1 MLETWKRDLTHAARS
16 LFRAPSF
23 TVIAALTLALAIG
36 ANTAIF
42 SVVDTV
48 LLDPLSFPEPD
59 ELVVI
64 RGTAPGTD
72 LEEEFG
78 LGAEFYLT
86 YKENARS
93 LEDLAF
99 AGGGQTTVRSGR
111 HTERLFIA
119 TGPPSLFTTLGVTPV
134 IGRSPTME
142 DEEGTVAVISH
153 WLWNDWFGRDR
164 GVLGQTIEV
173 SGEFRTIVGVMPP
186 EFEFPSEEISLWAHD
201 LITPPVRPGGFNL
214 NLVGRLA
221 PGATRESLTA
231 ELAGLTPRILE
242 QSGGPPPYARIL
254 EQFRPIVRSLE
265 EQLVGDFAT
274 PLWILLGT
282 MGIVLLI
289 ACANV
294 ANLLLVRAEAREQE
308 LSVRKALGAG
318 RGRLIRSLLSEAL
331 ILALLGATL
340 GVVFAWVGVPLVVR
354 TAPESIPRIGDVG
367 IDGAALLFTAL
378 VGIAAALVAGILP
391 ALKFSNP
398 DVATALRSSQRT
410 GTTGSP
416 VTRNALVIV
425 QTAAALVLLVGSGLL
440 LQSFRALRGVDPGY
454 DTRNIL
460 TFQMAPDP
468 EQHGLTDPPALARF
482 HYMFM
487 DRLAAIPGVESVG
500 LVNTLPL
507 DEGAGN
513 TRVATAGYS
522 GAPENAP
529 RVRLT
534 FADGDYFRTMG
545 ISLLA
550 GRTFERRVE
559 PTSDVNAIVS
569 RSAAERLWPGENP
582 IGQVLRPAGA
592 SDAFPW
598 ITVGGVVE
606 DVILADFREQ
616 SPEPLIYLPLV
627 GPTARAWGVGTPA
640 YVVRSPQA
648 ERLAPQIRALI
659 QEIAP
664 GAPMYRVFTMEALAD
679 RSMARLTF
687 TMLTLFIAAGLALI
701 LGAVGIYGTISYVV
715 ARRTREI
722 GIRMALGAQAAD
734 VRRMVVTQGG
744 RVALVGVV
752 IGLMAA
758 LFSAR
763 WLESLLFEVQ
773 ARDPI
778 VFAAVSV
785 LMIGVALF
793 ASYLP
798 ARRASAVD
806 PVEAIRME

>member
-1 MLETWKRDLTHAARS
+1 MFETWKRDLTHAARS
-16 LFRAPSF
+16 LLRAPTF
-23 TVIAALTLALAIG
+23 TIVAAFTLALAIG

-42 SVVDTV
+42 SVVDAV
-48 LLDPLSFPEPD
+48 LLDPLSFPEAD
-59 ELVVI
+59 ELVFI
-64 RGTAPGTD
+64 SGTAPGTD
-72 LEEEFG
+72 MQEEFG

-86 YKENARS
+86 YKENARA

-99 AGGGQTTVRSGR
+99 AGGGQTTVRSGE
-111 HTERLFIA
+111 HVERLFVT
-119 TGPPSLFTTLGVTPV
+119 TGPPSLFTTLGVAPE
-134 IGRSPTME
+134 IGRVPTMQ

-153 WLWNDWFGRDR
+153 WLWNDWFGRDPS
-164 GVLGQTIEV
+164 VLGKSIEV
-173 SGEFRTIVGVMPP
+173 SGTPRTIIGVMPS
-186 EFEFPSEEISLWAHD
+186 EFEFPSEEISLWALD
-201 LITPPVRPGGFNL
+201 LITPPVQPGGFNL

-221 PGATRESLTA
+221 PGATHESLAA
-231 ELAGLTPRILE
+231 ELAGLTPRVLE

-254 EQFRPIVRSLE
+254 EQYRPIVRSLE
-265 EQLVGDFAT
+265 ERLVGDFAT

-294 ANLLLVRAEAREQE
+294 ANLLIVRAESREQE
-308 LSVRKALGAG
+308 FSVRKALGAG
-318 RGRLIRSLLSEAL
+318 RGRILRAILAEAL
-331 ILALLGATL
+331 ILAAIGGTV
-340 GVVFAWVGVPLVVR
+340 GVIIAWAGVPLVVR
-354 TAPESIPRIGDVG
+354 AAPEGIPQIGDAG
-367 IDGAALLFTAL
+367 INGGALLFTAL
-378 VGIAAALVAGILP
+378 LVTVAALVAGILP
-391 ALKFSNP
+391 ALRFSNP

-410 GTTGSP
+410 GAGGSP
-416 VTRNALVIV
+416 VTRNALVVI

-440 LQSFRALRGVDPGY
+440 LQSFRALRNVDPGY
-454 DTRNIL
+454 DTENIL
-460 TFQMAPDP
+460 SFQMAPDP
-468 EQHGLTDPPALARF
+468 QQHGLTNPMAFARF
-482 HYMFM
+482 HYDFM
-487 DRLAAIPGVESVG
+487 DRIAALPGVQSVG

-513 TRVATAGYS
+513 ARVATAGYS
-522 GAPENAP
+522 GPPQNAP
-529 RVRLT
+529 RIRLT

-550 GRTFERRVE
+550 GQIFERRTE
-559 PTSDVNAIVS
+559 PSPDVTAVVS
-569 RSAAERLWPGENP
+569 RAAAEHLWPGQNP

-592 SDAFPW
+592 GDAFPW

-616 SPEPLIYLPLV
+616 IPEPLVYLPLV
-627 GPTARAWGVGTPA
+627 GPTAGAWGVGTPA
-640 YVVRSPQA
+640 YVVRSPQP
-648 ERLAPQIRALI
+648 ERLTSQIRALI

-734 VRRMVVTQGG
+734 VRRMVVSQGG
-744 RVALVGVV
+744 RIALVGVV
-752 IGLMAA
+752 IGLVAA
-758 LFSAR
+758 VFSSR

-773 ARDPI
+773 ARDPL
-778 VFAAVSV
+778 VFAAVSAI
-785 LMIGVALF
+785 MIGVALL
-793 ASYLP
+793 ATWVP

>member
-1 MLETWKRDLTHAARS
+1 MLEAWTRDLTHAARS
-16 LFRAPSF
+16 LLRAPAF
-23 TVIAALTLALAIG
+23 TAIATLTLALAIG

-42 SVVDTV
+42 SVVQTV

-59 ELVVI
+59 RLVVV

-86 YKENARS
+86 YKDNARA
-93 LEDLAF
+93 LQDLAF
-99 AGGGQTTVRSGR
+99 AGSGQTTVRSG
-111 HTERLFIA
+111 ENVDRLFVA
-119 TGPPSLFTTLGVTPV
+119 SGPPSLFSTLGVTPV
-134 IGRSPTME
+134 VGRLPTME
-142 DEEGTVAVISH
+142 DEEGRVVVLSH
-153 WLWNDWFGRDR
+153 RLWTNWFARDP
-164 GVLGQTIEV
+164 GVVGQSIEV
-173 SGEFRTIVGVMPP
+173 SGEFRTILGVLPP
-186 EFEFPSEEISLWAHD
+186 SFEFPDEETVLWSHD

-214 NLVGRLA
+214 FLIGRLA
-221 PGATRESLTA
+221 PGATQESLSA
-231 ELAGLTPRILE
+231 ELAALTPRVLE
-242 QSGGPPPYARIL
+242 QAGGPPPYARIL
-254 EQFRPIVRSLE
+254 EQYRPIVRSLE
-265 EQLVGDFAT
+265 DELVGDFAT

-294 ANLLLVRAEAREQE
+294 ANLLIVRAEARERE
-308 LSVRKALGAG
+308 LAVRQALGAG

-331 ILALLGATL
+331 ILAAIGGAA
-340 GVVFAWVGVPLVVR
+340 GVVIAWAGVPLVVR

-367 IDGAALLFTAL
+367 IDGTALLFTAL
-378 VGIAAALVAGILP
+378 IVTVAALAAGILP

-398 DVATALRSSQRT
+398 DVGTALRSSQRT
-410 GTTGSP
+410 GAGGSP
-416 VTRNALVIV
+416 LTRNALVVV

-440 LQSFRALRGVDPGY
+440 LQSFRALRSVDPGY
-454 DTRNIL
+454 DTENIL

-468 EQHGLTDPPALARF
+468 EQHGLTDAPSLARF
-482 HYMFM
+482 HYSFM
-487 DRLAAIPGVESVG
+487 DRIAALPGVESVG

-507 DEGAGN
+507 DEGAG
-513 TRVATAGYS
+513 TARVRTATYNG
-522 GAPENAP
+522 PPQNAP
-529 RVRLT
+529 RIRLT

-545 ISLLA
+545 ISLLT
-550 GRTFERRVE
+550 GQMFERRAE
-559 PTSDVNAIVS
+559 PTTEVTAIVS
-569 RSAAERLWPGENP
+569 RAAAELLWPGQNP

-592 SDAFPW
+592 PDAFPW

-606 DVILADFREQ
+606 NVILADFREQ
-616 SPEPLIYLPLV
+616 TPEPLVYLPLV

-640 YVVRSPQA
+640 YVVRSPRSEQ
-648 ERLAPQIRALI
+648 LAPDIRALV

-664 GAPMYRVFTMEALAD
+664 GAPMYRIFTMEALAN

-687 TMLTLFIAAGLALI
+687 TMLTLFIAATLALI

-715 ARRTREI
+715 SRRTREI
-722 GIRMALGAQAAD
+722 GIRMALGAQAAE
-734 VRRMVVTQGG
+734 VRRMVVAQGG
-744 RVALVGVV
+744 RIALAGVI
-752 IGLMAA
+752 IGLVAA
-758 LFSAR
+758 VLSAR
-763 WLESLLFEVQ
+763 WLESLLFEVE

-785 LMIGVALF
+785 MMIGVALF